1 MKLLNNILTGLLFM
15 ILGGFLMWTI
25 TEPREMTIYTADDI
39 LYVQGKS
46 VQTESGKVY
55 QFGSLQETA
64 EWVHKQTADS
74 YNRDVGQEMYIYTVS
89 MPGGIEKTAVTIN
102 PKKIGEMVLLYYD
115 AFNEVWVEYNDSTI
129 VGNPD
134 ILWGEILR

>member
-1 MKLLNNILTGLLFM
+1 MRLLKDIASGLLFM
-15 ILGGFLMWTI
+15 LLGGFLMWTI
-25 TEPREMTIYTADDI
+25 MEPREYTIYTADDI

-46 VQTESGKVY
+46 VTTESGKVY

-64 EWVHKQTADS
+64 EWVHIQTAYS

-89 MPGGIEKTAVTIN
+89 MPAGEEKTAVTNN
-102 PKKIGEMVLLYYD
+102 PKKIGEMILLYYD
-115 AFNEVWVEYNDSTI
+115 NFNEVWVEYDNTTI
-129 VGNPD
+129 GNPD